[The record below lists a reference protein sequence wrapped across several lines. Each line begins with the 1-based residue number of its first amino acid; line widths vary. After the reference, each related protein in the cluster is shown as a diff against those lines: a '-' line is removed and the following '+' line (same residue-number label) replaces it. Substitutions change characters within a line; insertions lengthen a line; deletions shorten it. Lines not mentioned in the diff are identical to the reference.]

1 MYTDEV
7 FIKIRSKRHYLW
19 QAVGQDGEVVD
30 VYFQAKRNGVA
41 AKRFIKRLLR
51 SHGGES
57 GKIGT
62 DKLRS
67 YGVAH
72 GELIP
77 DTNTLRNNIKTIE
90 KRGVT
95 RPLT

>member
-7 FIKIRSKRHYLW
+7 FIKIRSKRHSLW

-41 AKRFIKRLLR
+41 AKRFVKRLLR

-67 YGVAH
+67 YGT
-72 GELIP
+72 GSKP
-77 DTNTLRNNIKTIE
+77 NTVEILGWVRLLM
-90 KRGVT
+90 G
-95 RPLT
+95 LGQLL

>member
-41 AKRFIKRLLR
+41 AKRFVKRLLR

-90 KRGVT
+90 KGSLT